1 MLKKFLKKINPYS
14 HLFKYFNRVDKR
26 QRFIIS
32 SVILTGLLFFSTL
45 LTYSQAQIFLI
56 VIILA
61 VYFFTFFSVLE
72 GIDRWEWAMLFLL
85 PIYFTVAY
93 NLFFFLL
100 PGRWI
105 TRVPY
110 IVIYAISIYGIM
122 LSSNIFNVGEMK
134 NLQLYKAASSVNFFY
149 LILTF
154 FLVFNLIF
162 SFKLNFIFNFIL
174 IFLISLPLVTQFYWS
189 INPKTTLET
198 QVRRSGVFT
207 ALIMG
212 QVALVFSFI
221 PLTANIFALIIT
233 AVFYSVGGLF
243 QAYIEER
250 LFKERIQEFIFVLVF
265 ILIMSL
271 LTINW

>member
-1 MLKKFLKKINPYS
+1 MLKKILKKINIYPF
-14 HLFKYFNRVDKR
+14 LFKYFNKVDKR
-26 QRFIIS
+26 QRFILS
-32 SVILTGLLFFSTL
+32 SMILTGLLSLSTL

-56 VIILA
+56 VIVVA

-72 GIDRWEWAMLFLL
+72 GIDGWEWTMLFLL

-110 IVIYAISIYGIM
+110 VVIYAISIYGIM

-174 IFLISLPLVTQFYWS
+174 IFLLSLPLVMQFYWS
-189 INPKTTLET
+189 INPKTGLES
-198 QVRRSGVFT
+198 QVKRSGVLT

-212 QVALVFSFI
+212 EVAMVFSFI
-221 PLTANIFALIIT
+221 PLTSNILALILT
-233 AVFYSVGGLF
+233 SVFYSIGGLF
-243 QAYIEER
+243 QAHIEER
-250 LFKERIQEFIFVLVF
+250 LFKERIQEFIFVLIF

-271 LTINW
+271 FTINW

>member
-1 MLKKFLKKINPYS
+1 MLKGIFKKIDLYS
-14 HLFKYFNRVDKR
+14 FLSKYFSKIDKR
-26 QRFIIS
+26 QRFIFS
-32 SVILTGLLFFSTL
+32 SLVLTGLLFFSTL
-45 LTYSQAQIFLI
+45 LTYTHAQIFLI

-61 VYFFTFFSVLE
+61 VYFFTFFSILD
-72 GIDRWEWAMLFLL
+72 GIDSWEWAMLFLL
-85 PIYFTVAY
+85 PIYFTIAY

-110 IVIYAISIYGIM
+110 IIIYAVSIYGIM

-154 FLVFNLIF
+154 FLMFNLVF

-174 IFLISLPLVTQFYWS
+174 IFILSLPLVTQFYWS
-189 INPKTTLET
+189 INPKTILESHVRKSAIFTTL
-198 QVRRSGVFT
+198 
-207 ALIMG
+207 LIG
-212 QVALVFSFI
+212 EAAIIFSFV
-221 PLTANIFALIIT
+221 PLASNIFALILT

-243 QAYIEER
+243 QAHIEER
-250 LFKERIQEFIFVLVF
+250 LFRERIQEFIFVLIF
-265 ILIMSL
+265 IFIMSIF
-271 LTINW
+271 TIKW

>member
-1 MLKKFLKKINPYS
+1 MIKNFLKKINIS
-14 HLFKYFNRVDKR
+14 QFLFNYFNKIDKR
-26 QRFIIS
+26 QRFVLS
-32 SVILTGLLFFSTL
+32 SLALTALLFFSTL
-45 LTYSQAQIFLI
+45 LTYSQAQIFLVI
-56 VIILA
+56 IILA

-72 GIDRWEWAMLFLL
+72 GIDGWEWAMLFLL
-85 PIYFTVAY
+85 PIYFTIAY

-110 IVIYAISIYGIM
+110 VVFYAISIYGIM

-174 IFLISLPLVTQFYWS
+174 VFLLSLPLIIQFYWS
-189 INPKTTLET
+189 INPKTILEPH
-198 QVRRSGVFT
+198 VKKCGLFT
-207 ALIMG
+207 AIIMG
-212 QVALVFSFI
+212 ETAMVFSFI
-221 PLTANIFALIIT
+221 PLAANIFALILT
-233 AVFYSVGGLF
+233 SVFYSVGGLF
-243 QAYIEER
+243 QANIEER
-250 LFKERIQEFIFVLVF
+250 LFKERIQEFIFVLIF

-271 LTINW
+271 LTISW